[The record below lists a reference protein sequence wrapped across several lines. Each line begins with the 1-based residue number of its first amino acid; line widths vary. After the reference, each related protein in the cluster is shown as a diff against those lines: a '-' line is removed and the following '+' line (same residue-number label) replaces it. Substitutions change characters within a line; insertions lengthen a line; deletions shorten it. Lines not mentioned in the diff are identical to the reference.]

1 MTHDSSIRCGDCR
14 PFLGP
19 RQMPLKRCAL
29 RKGWGVSVNWETT
42 LCFPTT
48 RDSGFVTEA

>member
-1 MTHDSSIRCGDCR
+1 MTHDCTIRR
-14 PFLGP
+14 PDNRLFYGP
-19 RQMPLKRCAL
+19 RRMPLKPCAL

-48 RDSGFVTEA
+48 RDSGFITEA